1 MTDELKKLVEVSRH
15 YGKNKD
21 YVIAGGGNT
30 SFKTDEF
37 LWVKASG
44 TTLADIGEDGFVKL
58 YRDKLELISQKEY
71 STVPAEREDQVK
83 KDLYASIAD
92 PEKKLRPSVET
103 SFHNT
108 ISYKYIVHTH
118 PNLVNGLLCGNN
130 SREIYKEIF
139 DDTAI
144 YIEYT
149 DPGYILFK
157 KVETEIE
164 KYKAAKGN
172 EPKIILLENH
182 GIFVSADTTE
192 EIKAIYADIEEKLN
206 SRISGKPRV
215 EVLPTD
221 EKARTIVPAIKA
233 ILSADGTKIAKIRNN
248 RLINYFSVDKDSY
261 QKVCLP
267 FSPDIIVYC
276 KSKFI
281 YLESEGTAEE
291 IIAEFKEKLEDFKT
305 NNTFLPKVILIK
317 NIGLVGVD
325 INAKSAETV
334 LDIYEDLMKISFY
347 SDAFGGPRFMTQG
360 QIDFID
366 NWEVENYRR
375 KLAQGQSLA
384 SVVEQKII
392 IITGAAQGF
401 GEGIARELFNR
412 NANIVI
418 ADINEEKGFEL
429 QDQLNGKKGNNR
441 ALFVKTDVS
450 SAESV
455 KNLIFETVKTF
466 GGLDVFISNAGVLRA
481 GGLDEME
488 PDVFDFM
495 TKINYT
501 GYFICSKFASEVMK
515 TQAKYGTG
523 NYSDIIQV
531 NSKSGLK
538 GSNKNFAY
546 AGGKF
551 GGIGLTQSFALELM
565 PFRIKV
571 NSICPGNFFDGPLW
585 SDPEK
590 GLFVQYLN
598 AGKVPGAKTIAD
610 VKQFYEA
617 QVPAKRGCYVED
629 VVKAILYA
637 IDQKYETGQA
647 IPVTGGQN
655 MLK

>member
-1 MTDELKKLVEVSRH
+1 MTEELKKLVEISQY

-30 SFKTDEF
+30 SFKDDEF

-44 TTLADIGEDGFVKL
+44 TTLADIEEDGFVKL
-58 YRDKLELISQKEY
+58 YREKLEIISQKEY
-71 STVPAEREDQVK
+71 SSVPAEREDQVK
-83 KDLYASIAD
+83 KDLYASIVD

-108 ISYKYIVHTH
+108 ITYKYIVHTH
-118 PNLVNGLLCGNN
+118 PNLINGLLCGKD
-130 SREIYKEIF
+130 SKELVKNIF
-139 DDTAI
+139 GNTAI

-157 KVETEIE
+157 KVETEINKFKE
-164 KYKAAKGN
+164 ENGS

-182 GIFVSADTTE
+182 GIFVSADTVE
-192 EIKAIYADIEEKLN
+192 EIKTIYADIEEKLN
-206 SRISGKPRV
+206 SRISKNPDF
-215 EVLPTD
+215 EALPVD
-221 EKARTIVPAIKA
+221 EKARVVVPAIRT
-233 ILSADGTKIAKIRNN
+233 ILSADGAKIAKIRNN
-248 RLINYFSVDKDSY
+248 KLVNHFSASSDAY
-261 QKVCLP
+261 QKVALP

-281 YLESEGTAEE
+281 YLESEGSAEE
-291 IIAEFKEKLEDFKT
+291 IINEFNEKLEEFKK

-347 SDAFGGPRFMTQG
+347 SEAFGGPRFMTQE

-375 KLAQGQSLA
+375 KMAQGQSQA
-384 SVVEQKII
+384 SVVDQKII

-401 GEGIARELFNR
+401 GEGITRELFDR
-412 NANIVI
+412 NANVII
-418 ADINEEKGFEL
+418 ADINEEKGIEFQNEL
-429 QDQLNGKKGNNR
+429 NNTKGNNR
-441 ALFVKTDVS
+441 SLFVKTDVS
-450 SAESV
+450 CSESV

-488 PDVFDFM
+488 QDVFDFM

-501 GYFICSKFASEVMK
+501 GYFICSKYASEVMK
-515 TQAKYGTG
+515 TQAKYGE
-523 NYSDIIQV
+523 NNFSDIIQI

-551 GGIGLTQSFALELM
+551 GGIGLTQSFAMELM
-565 PFRIKV
+565 PSRIKV
-571 NSICPGNFFDGPLW
+571 NSVCPGNFFDGPLW
-585 SDPEK
+585 SDPER

-598 AGKVPGAKTIAD
+598 AGKVPGAKTIED
-610 VKQFYEA
+610 VKRFYEA
-617 QVPAKRGCYVED
+617 QVPANRGCYVED
-629 VVKAILYA
+629 VVKAVLYA

-655 MLK
+655 MLN

>member
-1 MTDELKKLVEVSRH
+1 MTEELKRLVEISQH

-30 SFKTDEF
+30 SFKDDKF

-44 TTLADIGEDGFVKL
+44 TTLADIEEDGFVKL
-58 YRDKLELISQKEY
+58 HRDKLEVISQKEY

-83 KDLYASIAD
+83 KDLYASIVD
-92 PEKKLRPSVET
+92 PEKQLRPSVET

-118 PNLVNGLLCGNN
+118 PNLINGLLCGNN
-130 SREIYKEIF
+130 SRELVKDLF
-139 DDTAI
+139 GDTTI

-157 KVETEIE
+157 KVETQIE
-164 KYKAAKGN
+164 KFKAEKGF

-182 GIFVSADTTE
+182 GIFVSADTIDEVKTIYS
-192 EIKAIYADIEEKLN
+192 EIEGKLN
-206 SRISGKPRV
+206 AKILQKPDFN
-215 EVLPTD
+215 ELPID
-221 EKARTIVPAIKA
+221 KKARTVVPAIRTMIADKG
-233 ILSADGTKIAKIRNN
+233 SAIAKVRNN
-248 RLINYFSVDKDSY
+248 KLINQFSCDSNAFK
-261 QKVCLP
+261 KVSLP

-281 YLESEGTAEE
+281 YLESDGSAEE
-291 IIAEFKEKLEDFKT
+291 IINEFKEKFEDFRKK
-305 NNTFLPKVILIK
+305 NTFLPKVILIK

-347 SDAFGGPRFMTQG
+347 SEAFGGPRFMTQE

-366 NWEVENYRR
+366 SWEVENYRR
-375 KLAQGQSLA
+375 KLAQGQSMA
-384 SVVEQKII
+384 SVVEQKIT

-401 GEGIARELFNR
+401 GEGIARELFER
-412 NANIVI
+412 NANVVI
-418 ADINEEKGFEL
+418 ADINEEKGYQL
-429 QDQLNGKKGNNR
+429 QNELNGKKSNNR

-450 SAESV
+450 SADSV

-515 TQAKYGTG
+515 TQSKYGTG
-523 NYSDIIQV
+523 NYSDIIQI

-565 PFRIKV
+565 PSRIKV

-598 AGKVPGAKTIAD
+598 AGKVPGAKTIED

-617 QVPAKRGCYVED
+617 QVPARRGCYVED